1 MNLVGESV
9 AVVSATDSTTVGKSG
24 HVVLET
30 AKTLVLESESRAVR
44 LAKHGTVFQVS
55 GSGAIIA
62 GDDIA
67 GSLEE
72 RWRRN
77 SR

>member
-1 MNLVGESV
+1 MNLVGERV
-9 AVVSATDSTTVGKSG
+9 AVVSAKDPTIIGKSG
-24 HVVLET
+24 LVVLET
-30 AKTLVLESESRAVR
+30 AKTLVVESGSRLVR

-55 GSGAIIA
+55 NSGTIVA

-72 RWRRN
+72 RMRRR
-77 SR
+77 SS